1 MKRNPKMRWAQGDQ
15 HVLRVRVADLSA
27 DRRGK
32 IPANL
37 SGYTAKFTLS
47 LYGKKG
53 YFKTAGVTI
62 DGTVLDQVTDTGY
75 LTVLVES
82 ADTATLLGLYRW
94 QVEIDDGLGGTEV
107 VAEGDLEF
115 ALNIEETP

>member
-1 MKRNPKMRWAQGDQ
+1 VKHNPKLTWAQGDQ
-15 HVLRVRVADLSA
+15 HLLRVRVRDLSF

-32 IPANL
+32 ENADL
-37 SGYTAKFTLS
+37 TGYTAKFALS

-53 YFKTAGVTI
+53 YFKTPVLVVDAVI
-62 DGTVLDQVTDTGY
+62 LDQSTNKGY

-82 ADTATLLGLYRW
+82 ADTAPLSGLYHW

-107 VAEGDLEF
+107 VADGDLEF
-115 ALNIEETP
+115 VVNIDEP